1 VRFFLNHLSAPNNS
15 HVALWSPAFRTALLI
30 DKFNRAFASYDAS
43 KYDVFAVQMWLRIH
57 RDVKLVPVRVR
68 TTVSHGEYIR
78 LLVVS
83 TVYVLVVEFRTVY
96 APAFRRAGLIHKS
109 GDDSVKF
116 RAFVRRRA
124 QIDQRIVV
132 AVVVL
137 ILIVILKITIRY
149 QSPKVL
155 ARFWVRVV
163 EQFEHDSIRDHPST
177 TSSSFIV
184 SADVKMFL
192 PKVHFNVKKHI
203 HVIVSLGRFSHVDFV
218 AFLARF
224 STLREHKVFILRALS
239 RFHPLEAFAL
249 VVVRVFARF

>member
-1 VRFFLNHLSAPNNS
+1 MR
-15 HVALWSPAFRTALLI
+15 
-30 DKFNRAFASYDAS
+30 
-43 KYDVFAVQMWLRIH
+43 LRIH
-57 RDVKLVPVRVR
+57 RDVKLIPVRVR

-124 QIDQRIVV
+124 QIDQRIV

-137 ILIVILKITIRY
+137 ILIVTLKITIRY

-163 EQFEHDSIRDHPST
+163 EQFEHDSIR
-177 TSSSFIV
+177 I
-184 SADVKMFL
+184 
-192 PKVHFNVKKHI
+192 
-203 HVIVSLGRFSHVDFV
+203 
-218 AFLARF
+218 
-224 STLREHKVFILRALS
+224 
-239 RFHPLEAFAL
+239 
-249 VVVRVFARF
+249 